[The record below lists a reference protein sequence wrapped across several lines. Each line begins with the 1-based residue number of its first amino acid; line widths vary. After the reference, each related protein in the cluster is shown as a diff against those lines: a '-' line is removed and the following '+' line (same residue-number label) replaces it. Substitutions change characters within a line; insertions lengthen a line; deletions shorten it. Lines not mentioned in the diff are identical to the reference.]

1 MFGTPE
7 YGTPEMIQGE
17 PHGRQVDIWAL
28 GVIAYEL
35 LHGYP
40 PFYIKTKKE
49 SLDDKIVGLNY
60 AIERPVMTL
69 AREFITHLLGR
80 ELGVPSGSH
89 PLAAFGQRP
98 LLYHACRFSCL
109 LISCRFSCLLIF
121 VLVDFRAC

>member
-40 PFYIKTKKE
+40 PFYIKTKQE
-49 SLDDKIVGLNY
+49 SLGKGARGAPLNPLFARFVIIV
-60 AIERPVMTL
+60 
-69 AREFITHLLGR
+69 
-80 ELGVPSGSH
+80 
-89 PLAAFGQRP
+89 
-98 LLYHACRFSCL
+98 
-109 LISCRFSCLLIF
+109 
-121 VLVDFRAC
+121 